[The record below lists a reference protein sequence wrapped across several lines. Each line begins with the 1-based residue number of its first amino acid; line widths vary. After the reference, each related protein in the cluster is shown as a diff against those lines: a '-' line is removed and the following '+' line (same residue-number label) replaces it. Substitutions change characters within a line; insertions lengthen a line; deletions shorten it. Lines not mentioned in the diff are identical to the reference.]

1 MVQDHDH
8 LVTNETFADLGVGA
22 ELVETLN
29 GQGITS
35 PFPIQALTLPE
46 SLDRLDIVG
55 KAKTG
60 SGKTLAFS
68 LPLAQ
73 LLPKAG
79 SKRPTGLVLVPTR
92 ELALQ
97 VTEVLEPLMKASG
110 KSSLTVYGGAPMKPQ
125 IDALNRGVEVV
136 VATPGRLIDL
146 QERKAVNLAD
156 VEIVVID
163 EADEMA
169 NRGFLPQV
177 KMLLRQ
183 IETNHQ
189 TLLFSAT
196 IDYRVNTLVDRY
208 MEDPVWHEVE
218 SETDH
223 VETSHHRFLL
233 VHHMDKARVAAR
245 ILGSSDRGLV
255 FVRTKRGC
263 DRVAADLR
271 DADVQA
277 QAIHGDLP
285 QKKRERILSGFSSG
299 SIPVLVATNV
309 AARGLHIEGVG
320 VVIHYDLPQDAKEY
334 LHRSGRTARAGEEG
348 LVVTFVEYNQETETR
363 VIQKEA
369 GLLLE
374 IEKMFSSDD
383 RLDDLMSWEPATIE
397 DKPKPKRARRRS
409 RNRI

>member
-35 PFPIQALTLPE
+35 PFPIQGLTLPE

-73 LLPKAG
+73 LLQKAS

-245 ILGSSDRGLV
+245 ILASSDRGLV

>member
-1 MVQDHDH
+1 
-8 LVTNETFADLGVGA
+8 
-22 ELVETLN
+22 
-29 GQGITS
+29 
-35 PFPIQALTLPE
+35 
-46 SLDRLDIVG
+46 
-55 KAKTG
+55 
-60 SGKTLAFS
+60 
-68 LPLAQ
+68 
-73 LLPKAG
+73 
-79 SKRPTGLVLVPTR
+79 
-92 ELALQ
+92 
-97 VTEVLEPLMKASG
+97 
-110 KSSLTVYGGAPMKPQ
+110 MKPQ
-125 IDALNRGVEVV
+125 TDALDRGVEVI

-146 QERKAVNLAD
+146 QERKAVDLSD

-177 KMLLRQ
+177 KLLLRQ
-183 IETNHQ
+183 IEANHQ

-245 ILGSSDRGLV
+245 VLNTSERGLV

-271 DADVQA
+271 EEDIHA

-285 QKKRERILSGFSSG
+285 QKKRERILSGFATG
-299 SIPVLVATNV
+299 RIPVLVATNV

-320 VVIHYDLPQDAKEY
+320 VVIHYDPPQDSKEY

-348 LVVTFVEYNQETETR
+348 LVVTFVEYNQQTEIR

-374 IEKMFSSDD
+374 IEKMFSTDD
-383 RLDDLMSWEPATIE
+383 RLDDLMSWEPAVVE

>member
-1 MVQDHDH
+1 MVYDH
-8 LVTNETFADLGVGA
+8 LSTTETFAELGVA
-22 ELVETLN
+22 PPLVETLAD
-29 GQGITS
+29 QGITS
-35 PFPIQALTLPE
+35 PFPIQVLTLPE
-46 SLDRLDIVG
+46 SLDGLDIVG

-73 LLPKAG
+73 LLEEAKP
-79 SKRPTGLVLVPTR
+79 KRPLGLVLVPTR

-97 VTEVLEPLMKASG
+97 VTEVVEPLMRASG
-110 KSSLTVYGGAPMKPQ
+110 KNSLTVYGGAPMKPQ
-125 IDALNRGVEVV
+125 TDALDRGVEVI

-146 QERKAVNLAD
+146 QERKAVDLSD

-177 KMLLRQ
+177 KLLLRQ
-183 IETNHQ
+183 IEANHQ

-245 ILGSSDRGLV
+245 VLNTSERGLV

-271 DADVQA
+271 EVDIHA

-285 QKKRERILSGFSSG
+285 QKKRERILSGFATG
-299 SIPVLVATNV
+299 RIPVLVATNV

-320 VVIHYDLPQDAKEY
+320 VVIHYDPPQDSKEY

-348 LVVTFVEYNQETETR
+348 LVVTFVEYNQQTEIR

-374 IEKMFSSDD
+374 IEKMFSTDD
-383 RLDDLMSWEPATIE
+383 RLDDLMSWEPAVVE

>member
-1 MVQDHDH
+1 MVTDH
-8 LVTNETFADLGVGA
+8 LSTSETFASLGVNEA
-22 ELVETLN
+22 LVASLAD
-29 GQGITS
+29 QGIVS

-46 SLDRLDIVG
+46 ALDGLDIVG

-60 SGKTLAFS
+60 SGKTLAFT

-73 LLPKAG
+73 LLGEAQP
-79 SKRPTGLVLVPTR
+79 KRPLGLVLVPTR

-97 VTEVLEPLMKASG
+97 VTEVIEPLMKASG
-110 KSSLTVYGGAPMKPQ
+110 KSSITAYGGAPMKPQ
-125 IDALNRGVEVV
+125 IDAIKNGVEVV

-146 QERKAVNLAD
+146 QERKAVDLAD
-156 VEIVVID
+156 VEIVVLD

-177 KMLLRQ
+177 KLLLRQ

-196 IDYRVNTLVDRY
+196 IDYRVDTLVDRY

-245 ILGSSDRGLV
+245 ILSTSDRGLV

-263 DRVAADLR
+263 DKVAALLR
-271 DADVQA
+271 DVDVHA

-285 QKKRERILSGFSSG
+285 QRKRERILSGFASG
-299 SIPVLVATNV
+299 STPVLVATNV

-320 VVIHYDLPQDAKEY
+320 VVIHYDPPQDAKEY

-348 LVVTFVEYNQETETR
+348 LVVTFVEYNQETEVR

-369 GLLLE
+369 GLLME

-383 RLDDLMSWEPATIE
+383 RLDNLMSWEPEVIE